1 MAIIYTPTG
10 LGMRVLHEF
19 YVRHNKCPGEC
30 HAIGTYINS
39 RME

>member
-19 YVRHNKCPGEC
+19 YVRHNKCPCEC